1 MLCSYIK
8 GLLGAP
14 TPAEFNAL
22 KSENEV
28 LQKQLQDAQNQ
39 VQELAAKVRRTPGTC
54 SKNIEE
60 LLPTQNQVIDRSL

>member
-22 KSENEV
+22 KSENEA
-28 LQKQLQDAQNQ
+28 LQKQLQDAQTQ
-39 VQELAAKVRRTPGTC
+39 MQELAAKVRQMYATC
-54 SKNIEE
+54 LRITEV
-60 LLPTQNQVIDRSL
+60 LLPAQNRSH

>member
-22 KSENEV
+22 KSENEA

-39 VQELAAKVRRTPGTC
+39 VQELAAKVRQMSRTWSRMT
-54 SKNIEE
+54 EA
-60 LLPTQNQVIDRSL
+60 LLPTWSQSH

>member
-22 KSENEV
+22 KSENEA

-39 VQELAAKVRRTPGTC
+39 VQELAAKVRQMAGTC
-54 SKNIEE
+54 SRISEV
-60 LLPTQNQVIDRSL
+60 LLPTQSH

>member
-1 MLCSYIK
+1 MEWLLCSYIK

-28 LQKQLQDAQNQ
+28 LQKQLQDAQIQ
-39 VQELAAKVRRTPGTC
+39 MQELAAKVRQTSIAC
-54 SKNIEE
+54 SQVS
-60 LLPTQNQVIDRSL
+60 LPTQVQSHR